1 MKPCTKILPRPGG
14 TVGSGK
20 RDTRGRKDKAWLA
33 AVGSIE
39 SCVLCGAWGI
49 QVAHRNQGRGVG
61 QKAPDVLTAAL
72 CFACHHEIDNGN
84 YLTKDERRARM
95 DRAIVLTLAALWNL
109 GLIGVNVL

>member
-1 MKPCTKILPRPGG
+1 MRPCTKIVPRPGG
-14 TVGSGK
+14 TVGTGK
-20 RDTRGRKDKAWLA
+20 RDSKGRKDSAWLS

-61 QKAPDVLTAAL
+61 QKAHDVLTAAL
-72 CFACHHEIDNGN
+72 CPDCHYEIDNGN

-95 DRAIVLTLAALWNL
+95 DRAIVLTLAELWNRD
-109 GLIGVNVL
+109 LIGVRS